1 AITTDKIFANAITAD
16 KIAVGAVEAGHIA
29 ADAITTD
36 KLAANAITAKH
47 TITGATIQTEATAN
61 RGVKLTG
68 SGLFAYDS
76 VGNQTFSVSGATGNV
91 MATCE
96 FSSNMNGQR
105 AVLKGNV
112 FANRAGIQ
120 LHTGIDEW
128 ELQPSIF
135 SESAGGSYGNG
146 TLVMMSGESTINSS
160 GRNGLSLVIGTAG
173 FFLGREYGGSS

>member
-1 AITTDKIFANAITAD
+1 TAD

-91 MATCE
+91 MATGE
-96 FSSNMNGQR
+96 FSSSTAGRR
-105 AVLKGNV
+105 AILKGNV
-112 FANRAGIQ
+112 WPGRAGVQ
-120 LHTGIDEW
+120 CHTGISSFD
-128 ELQPSIF
+128 LQPSIC
-135 SESAGGSYGNG
+135 SDTS
-146 TLVMMSGESTINSS
+146 SS
-160 GRNGLSLVIGTAG
+160 GGG
-173 FFLGREYGGSS
+173 YGQG